1 MAYFI
6 RRSGDDCAVIAL
18 DPDDREETIASGLA
32 IGDAED
38 LCASKIEA
46 LRTAGGPASLA
57 PAPAPRLRLGKHG
70 GRQMAFRFD

>member
-18 DPDDREETIASGLA
+18 HPGDGEGVIASGLS

-38 LCASKIEA
+38 LCV
-46 LRTAGGPASLA
+46 
-57 PAPAPRLRLGKHG
+57 GKNRG
-70 GRQMAFRFD
+70 DAETRNAAVAQA